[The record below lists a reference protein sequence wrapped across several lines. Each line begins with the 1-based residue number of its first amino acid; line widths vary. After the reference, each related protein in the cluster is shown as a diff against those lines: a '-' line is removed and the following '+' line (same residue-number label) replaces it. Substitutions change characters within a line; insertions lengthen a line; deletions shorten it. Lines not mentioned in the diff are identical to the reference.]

1 MMKTFVVQLSDA
13 AGIDAKLAVEVQD
26 ELDLG
31 RAAQLAL
38 DGLVEEHGRKL
49 TFPIFV
55 DIHPATEFQGREW
68 MHAKT
73 EPSRTPAWS
82 A

>member
-1 MMKTFVVQLSDA
+1 MKTFVVQLSDA
-13 AGIDAKLAVEVQD
+13 AGIDAKTAVEVQD

-38 DGLVEEHGRKL
+38 DDLVESYGRSL

-55 DIHPATEFQGREW
+55 DIHPAQEFSGLEW
-68 MHAKT
+68 MHTKK
-73 EPSRTPAWS
+73 EPTRTPALS

>member
-1 MMKTFVVQLSDA
+1 MKTFVVQLSDA
-13 AGIDAKLAVEVQD
+13 AGIDAKLTVEVQD

-55 DIHPATEFQGREW
+55 DIHPAKEFSGREW
-68 MHAKT
+68 MHPMAA
-73 EPSRTPAWS
+73 TPRPA
-82 A
+82 ALPA